1 MTSETRHSEIKETTL
16 DPTLLAVLANR
27 FEAIVREMTQT
38 LLRAGRSAAINIARD
53 FSCSITTRV
62 SDQHAL
68 LAAAEGL
75 PAHIYGSHLQAQAMC
90 NLHPDLREGDAFL
103 HNDPYL
109 GNSHPADHT
118 ILVPVFWEGE
128 HLFTTVAKAHLSDI
142 GNALPTSYMPYA
154 RDVYEE
160 GALLFPCVLVQRA
173 YRDIDDIIRLCR
185 KRIRVPEQWYG
196 DYLAMLGAARVGERK
211 IMDLLTTVR
220 QVSKTR
226 PGQWWAGAVSWCASN

>member
-1 MTSETRHSEIKETTL
+1 MAAQTHRREVQQTTL

-38 LLRAGRSAAINIARD
+38 LLRAGRSATISIARD
-53 FSCSITTRV
+53 FSCSITTSV
-62 SDQHAL
+62 TGQHAL

-90 NLHPDLREGDAFL
+90 ELHPDLAEGDAFL

-118 ILVPVFWEGE
+118 ILVPVFCEGQ
-128 HLFTTVAKAHLSDI
+128 HLFTAVAKAHLSDI
-142 GNALPTSYMPYA
+142 GNALPTSYMPAA

-160 GALLFPCVLVQRA
+160 GALLFPCIPRSTRLHRCRRHYPLV
-173 YRDIDDIIRLCR
+173 
-185 KRIRVPEQWYG
+185 
-196 DYLAMLGAARVGERK
+196 
-211 IMDLLTTVR
+211 
-220 QVSKTR
+220 S
-226 PGQWWAGAVSWCASN
+226 